1 MSEVNVE
8 QLERQLVD
16 TKAQVEMGNAVAR
29 LLKNPDYRK
38 VIEDGFMLHECARYV
53 QQSANPA
60 IDERGRAD
68 ALAIAQASGHLK
80 RYLSVTL
87 QIANQCENSIPDIES
102 AIEEARIEEDSEE

>member
-60 IDERGRAD
+60 INEQGRAD

-102 AIEEARIEEDSEE
+102 AIEEARAEEDSEE